1 MQRVRRRQP
10 TFDRSQVPPGT
21 HPRGCDHPGCRETG
35 EFRAPRSRKTLS
47 EYFWFCLEHVRAYN
61 AAWDYYRGMNA
72 EEIEEARRA
81 DIVGNR
87 PSWPLGVRGH
97 DFRVDPEQIKAA
109 FQRLF
114 GEEFGDPRAEPPP
127 AKRLL
132 TEEEKALAVLDLP
145 VSASPS
151 ELKARYKELVKRHHP
166 DAHGG
171 DKEAEE
177 RLKTINQAYS
187 FLKAR
192 AQSEKLNA
200 AD

>member
-1 MQRVRRRQP
+1 MERVRRRQSP
-10 TFDRSQVPPGT
+10 FDRSQLPPGT
-21 HPRGCDHPGCRETG
+21 QPRGCDHPGCAAHG
-35 EFRAPRSRKTLS
+35 EFRAPRSRKTLG
-47 EYFWFCLEHVRAYN
+47 EYYWFCLDHVRAYN
-61 AAWDYYRGMNA
+61 AAWDYYRGMTP
-72 EEIEEARRA
+72 EEIEAARRR
-81 DIVGNR
+81 DIVGDR

-114 GEEFGDPRAEPPP
+114 GEEFEAMAEPPP
-127 AKRLL
+127 KRLL
-132 TEEEKALAVLDLP
+132 TEEEKALAVLDMPANATP
-145 VSASPS
+145 V

-171 DKEAEE
+171 DKDAEE